1 MRVRKRAGVE
11 SKSAALIRAGIER
24 PGRGVTD
31 RLLDDSQLIGNTF
44 NICHPGHNGTNSSC
58 EEEPCWVFFLMFVS
72 SVLLLIRSQLA
83 MKFLDPAFT
92 SLNNALNENLQESNN
107 WRFNKTA
114 YVDQR
119 WTSQTHLTKKNQ
131 LEFSFTFSLVLNSS
145 LFFLPHCH
153 IFCLFLS

>member
-31 RLLDDSQLIGNTF
+31 RLLDDSTLIRNTF
-44 NICHPGHNGTNSSC
+44 NICHPGHNGTDSSC
-58 EEEPCWVFFLMFVS
+58 AEELCCFLMFVS

-92 SLNNALNENLQESNN
+92 SLNNALNENLQESDN

-114 YVDQR
+114 YVEQR
-119 WTSQTHLTKKNQ
+119 
-131 LEFSFTFSLVLNSS
+131 
-145 LFFLPHCH
+145 
-153 IFCLFLS
+153 